1 MAERKPE
8 RRERRRRA
16 ARTVGKGVLYIA
28 GAGAVV
34 ALLANLDDIRNSK
47 EAKDHWWL
55 IPLGILVIGYLLRK
69 RGHPYASAALAVG
82 GALFALGYAAQ
93 SKQAQAQQQ
102 QAPPQQ
108 VPPLPPVPQPKPPQQ
123 QQQKKAAG
131 ETGFPFEGNPFPALG
146 APQGAMWVQ
155 TPDGQFVRLARPQ
168 LPMPQNVP
176 FYPMNRVAPPFV
188 RKG

>member
-1 MAERKPE
+1 M
-8 RRERRRRA
+8 

-34 ALLANLDDIRNSK
+34 ALLANLDDIKNSK
-47 EAKDHWWL
+47 EVKDHWWL
-55 IPLGILVIGYLLRK
+55 IPLGILVIGYMLRK

-82 GALFALGYAAQ
+82 GALFALGYAAH

-102 QAPPQQ
+102 QQLPPAQQ
-108 VPPLPPVPQPKPPQQ
+108 VPPLPPAPQPKPPQQ
-123 QQQKKAAG
+123 MKKAAG
-131 ETGFPFEGNPFPALG
+131 ETGFPFEGNPFAALG
-146 APQGAMWVQ
+146 APQGTMWVQ

-168 LPMPQNVP
+168 LPMPQPQNVP

-188 RKG
+188 RRG